1 MGLLDKLGFGK
12 KEDSSGVK
20 RCQEC
25 GAILPDHLDWCPTQH
40 EDPEP
45 RTVESPVPDDVERP
59 QAEA

>member
-12 KEDSSGVK
+12 KADASVK

-25 GAILPDHLDWCPTQH
+25 GSQLPDHTDWCPTQM

-45 RTVESPVPDDVERP
+45 RAVESPVPENVDRP
-59 QAEA
+59 QASA